1 MQFQTNTSQL
11 CMWAQYWIINLH
23 VCREH
28 TYLQLA
34 TQSCETPWHTIDF
47 MKKQQK
53 RKKTEFSRKT
63 HKSYKKTKKSS
74 KIIETQLFVQLILEL
89 CEMLIF
95 GVPSEVLRGP
105 PRFLRS

>member
-11 CMWAQYWIINLH
+11 CTWAQYWIINLH

-34 TQSCETPWHTIDF
+34 TQSCETPSHIIDF

-53 RKKTEFSRKT
+53 RKKTKFSRKT
-63 HKSYKKTKKSS
+63 HKSHKKNNKSS
-74 KIIETQLFVQLILEL
+74 KIIEIHVFVQLILEL

-95 GVPSEVLRGP
+95 GVPSEVLEGP
-105 PRFLRS
+105 RRFLRG